1 MFSPYSHNRQFG
13 ESFIRHQDYHRLAEG
28 YYTVEALMVLR
39 EKHGVELPICMAVH
53 NILYESADPPGR
65 AECPAAAGPA
75 GGIRRLNMNKTSSV
89 RRQYG
94 QRMFYFGVP
103 PAGRGG
109 GGTSRQERDTH
120 MKDSRNE
127 RLRAMFAGRG
137 YYIAIALCLVAAGT
151 IGYFALRERPVTVEQ
166 TDTPPVLD
174 IQPVTPT
181 QPVVKPAPV
190 VIPDPV
196 EEAEITEP
204 AELLPQV
211 VSPLD
216 GTTVTVFSMTELL
229 YDPTMADWRTH
240 DGIDVQADE
249 GAAVKT
255 AAAGTVQS
263 VTNDE
268 LMGTTVVIQH
278 EGGYATQYS
287 SLQEN
292 TPVAQGQTVAA
303 GEVIGYVGSTSAAE
317 SRMGP
322 HLHFSVS
329 RDGAVIDP
337 HDYVNGGE

>member
-1 MFSPYSHNRQFG
+1 
-13 ESFIRHQDYHRLAEG
+13 
-28 YYTVEALMVLR
+28 
-39 EKHGVELPICMAVH
+39 
-53 NILYESADPPGR
+53 
-65 AECPAAAGPA
+65 
-75 GGIRRLNMNKTSSV
+75 MNKKTSV

-94 QRMFYFGVP
+94 QRLFYYGVP
-103 PAGRGG
+103 SAGKDGG
-109 GGTSRQERDTH
+109 GETRQERDTR
-120 MKDSRNE
+120 MKDSRND
-127 RLRAMFAGRG
+127 RLKAMFGGRG

-196 EEAEITEP
+196 EEVEITEP

-263 VTNDE
+263 VTDDE

-278 EGGYATQYS
+278 DGGYATQYS

-317 SRMGP
+317 SRMGS

-337 HDYVNGGE
+337 HDYVSGNE

>member
-1 MFSPYSHNRQFG
+1 MFS
-13 ESFIRHQDYHRLAEG
+13 
-28 YYTVEALMVLR
+28 
-39 EKHGVELPICMAVH
+39 
-53 NILYESADPPGR
+53 
-65 AECPAAAGPA
+65 
-75 GGIRRLNMNKTSSV
+75 
-89 RRQYG
+89 
-94 QRMFYFGVP
+94 
-103 PAGRGG
+103 
-109 GGTSRQERDTH
+109 
-120 MKDSRNE
+120 
-127 RLRAMFAGRG
+127 GRG
-137 YYIAIALCLVAAGT
+137 YYIAVALCLVAAGT
-151 IGYFALRERPVTVEQ
+151 IGYFALRERPATIQQ

-174 IQPVTPT
+174 IQPITPT
-181 QPVVKPAPV
+181 QPVIQPAPV
-190 VIPDPV
+190 VVPDSV
-196 EEAEITEP
+196 EETEITEP

-255 AAAGTVQS
+255 AAGGTVQS

-278 EGGYATQYS
+278 DGGYTTRYS
-287 SLQEN
+287 SLQADV
-292 TPVAQGQTVAA
+292 PVTQGQTVAA
-303 GEVIGYVGSTSAAE
+303 GEIIGRVGSTSAAE

>member
-1 MFSPYSHNRQFG
+1 
-13 ESFIRHQDYHRLAEG
+13 
-28 YYTVEALMVLR
+28 
-39 EKHGVELPICMAVH
+39 
-53 NILYESADPPGR
+53 
-65 AECPAAAGPA
+65 
-75 GGIRRLNMNKTSSV
+75 
-89 RRQYG
+89 
-94 QRMFYFGVP
+94 MFYFGVP

-263 VTNDE
+263 VTDDE
-268 LMGTTVVIQH
+268 LMGTTVGTPPSTAAYRKIRLWRRARPWPP
-278 EGGYATQYS
+278 GRS
-287 SLQEN
+287 S
-292 TPVAQGQTVAA
+292 AMWAA
-303 GEVIGYVGSTSAAE
+303 PPPPRAAWGRTCTSPSAGTA
-317 SRMGP
+317 R
-322 HLHFSVS
+322 
-329 RDGAVIDP
+329 
-337 HDYVNGGE
+337 

>member
-1 MFSPYSHNRQFG
+1 
-13 ESFIRHQDYHRLAEG
+13 
-28 YYTVEALMVLR
+28 
-39 EKHGVELPICMAVH
+39 
-53 NILYESADPPGR
+53 
-65 AECPAAAGPA
+65 
-75 GGIRRLNMNKTSSV
+75 MNKKTSV

-94 QRMFYFGVP
+94 QRLFYYGVP
-103 PAGRGG
+103 SAGKDGG
-109 GGTSRQERDTH
+109 GETRQERDTR
-120 MKDSRNE
+120 MKDSRND
-127 RLRAMFAGRG
+127 RLKAMFGGRG

-151 IGYFALRERPVTVEQ
+151 IGYFALRERPVTVQQ
-166 TDTPPVLD
+166 TETPPTLD
-174 IQPVTPT
+174 IQPTTPI

-190 VIPDPV
+190 VVPEPA
-196 EEAEITEP
+196 EEVEITEP

-255 AAAGTVQS
+255 AAGGTVQS
-263 VTNDE
+263 VTDDE
-268 LMGTTVVIQH
+268 LMGTTVVIAH
-278 EGGYATQYS
+278 DGGYATRYS
-287 SLQEN
+287 SLQKDV
-292 TPVAQGQTVAA
+292 PVTQGQQVAA

-317 SRMGP
+317 SRMGS

-337 HDYVNGGE
+337 HDYVNGDE